1 MAPGASQI
9 GLLKGIFNG
18 GRRACAVIA
27 ILVTV
32 WPAASVNATP
42 LLAQAGAA
50 LIAPPLDKA
59 AKPANAPAGGAPAAS
74 AAAPATW
81 ASSGG
86 ISNALLKYGPIYALM
101 ALLIGLGVFIICRP
115 KPTATK
121 AEK

>member
-1 MAPGASQI
+1 MAQGASQT
-9 GLLKGIFNG
+9 GLLNGIFNG
-18 GRRACAVIA
+18 GRCVGAVIA

-74 AAAPATW
+74 AAAPATS

-86 ISNALLKYGPIYALM
+86 ISNALMKYGPIYALM

-121 AEK
+121 AEN

>member
-1 MAPGASQI
+1 M

-18 GRRACAVIA
+18 GRCACALIA
-27 ILVTV
+27 ILATV

-59 AKPANAPAGGAPAAS
+59 AKPVNSTAKAPAGGAPAAS
-74 AAAPATW
+74 AAVPATW

-86 ISNALLKYGPIYALM
+86 ISNALMKYGPIYVLM
-101 ALLIGLGVFIICRP
+101 VLSIGLGMLIICRP

>member
-1 MAPGASQI
+1 MAPGASQM

-18 GRRACAVIA
+18 SRCACAVIA

-74 AAAPATW
+74 AAAPATS

-86 ISNALLKYGPIYALM
+86 IPNALMKYGPIYALM
-101 ALLIGLGVFIICRP
+101 ALLIGLGVLIICRP

-121 AEK
+121 AEN